1 MKSEIELRL
10 QAIETRNKR
19 VELDKQWETS
29 WTRRLVIAG
38 LTYGVVFVYLAIIDN
53 NNPFINA
60 FVPPVGFILSTLA
73 IKNIKDIWQ
82 QKQK

>member
-10 QAIETRNKR
+10 QAIETRNRR
-19 VELDKQWETS
+19 VELDKHWETS

-38 LTYGVVFVYLAIIDN
+38 LTYGVVFVYLVIIN
-53 NNPFINA
+53 NNKPFINA
-60 FVPPVGFILSTLA
+60 FVPPFGFILSTLV
-73 IKNIKDIWQ
+73 IKDIWQ